1 LGKLPKPGAICK
13 TLSANDTGETGSH
26 QAGMLIP
33 KQEEI
38 LSFFPVLNRNVKN
51 PRVLLIF
58 EDPDGGMWK
67 FSFIYYNNRLF
78 GGTRNEYRLTGM
90 TAFIRMNDLKAG
102 DTVIL
107 QRDSKG
113 KLLINYKRLVKSLES
128 KRENVLRLGNS
139 WRVVHI

>member
-1 LGKLPKPGAICK
+1 MGKLPKPGAICK